1 MEAFGNAKTVYN
13 NNSSRF
19 GKFIQLHFS
28 ECGNIQG
35 GCIIDCILVLLKL
48 NNWISSKI
56 EENLNM
62 ILLLFFSL
70 TLLFRFAGEGE
81 ESILAF

>member
-1 MEAFGNAKTVYN
+1 MSYLSQTTSLKLSVAFKGVFDPNTGLFSLYSPIMEAFGNAKTVYN

-35 GCIIDCILVLLKL
+35 GCIIDCIPVLL
-48 NNWISSKI
+48 
-56 EENLNM
+56 E
-62 ILLLFFSL
+62 
-70 TLLFRFAGEGE
+70 
-81 ESILAF
+81 